1 MTHNVN
7 NAEITITNTNGLT
20 YKELRDLYMA
30 RKKETAE
37 NIAIILGANVEKEF
51 TLPELAAI
59 LEAPPRTVSAM
70 INQSS
75 LVDIM
80 LKNRY
85 NCRIRH
91 GEKPLAKTYVNVDN
105 PNDIIH
111 VTSKCVTYR
120 AEKNVRY

>member
-1 MTHNVN
+1 MTNTV
-7 NAEITITNTNGLT
+7 EITITNTKGLT

-37 NIAIILGANVEKEF
+37 NIAIVLGANVEKEF

-75 LVDIM
+75 AVDSM
-80 LKNRY
+80 LNCRY
-85 NCRIRH
+85 NCRIKR
-91 GEKPLAKTYVNVDN
+91 GKKRLVKTYVNVDN
-105 PNDIIH
+105 SNDIIH
-111 VTSKCVTYR
+111 VTTSCVTYR
-120 AEKNVRY
+120 AERNVRH